1 MIKFAVGFVL
11 GVLFMNGTLNDF
23 LDISRNLVNA
33 GAEQIAEI
41 TEPTTAEILE
51 DKYKELEKEVIDSVT
66 E

>member
-33 GAEQIAEI
+33 GAEKIAEV